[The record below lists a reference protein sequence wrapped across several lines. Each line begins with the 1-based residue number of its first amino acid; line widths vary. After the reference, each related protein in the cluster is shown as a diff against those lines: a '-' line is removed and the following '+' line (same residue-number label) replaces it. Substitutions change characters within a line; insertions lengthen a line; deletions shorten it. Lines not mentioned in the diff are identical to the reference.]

1 MARSVKVDERVAS
14 SGINA
19 WIPGSKRG
27 SNFPIVKPHSIA
39 AESHKDKGALIYI
52 ESPHRRHL
60 PGLSFP
66 TDAPKAC
73 NRKAARYCISLALT

>member
-1 MARSVKVDERVAS
+1 MTRSVEVNERVAS

-19 WIPGSKRG
+19 WIAGSKRG

-52 ESPHRRHL
+52 ESPH
-60 PGLSFP
+60 
-66 TDAPKAC
+66 
-73 NRKAARYCISLALT
+73 